1 MCMFWDHGKRLEY
14 AVKKHV
20 YKRRT
25 CHNAL
30 NCSRGGKMK
39 GTFFEIF
46 KLRTKPKTHYLFQW
60 TSNLVE
66 LSAVHRLFKGFKGSR
81 ISFRPQSDRSVY
93 FVGPTNIK
101 PTYPVHTPYYYI
113 TYCNL
118 Y

>member
-1 MCMFWDHGKRLEY
+1 MLIMKTKEENTSTNNNATNNNVHVLGPWEETGICS
-14 AVKKHV
+14 KKA
-20 YKRRT
+20 RRQKENMSHT
-25 CHNAL
+25 TFSPL

-81 ISFRPQSDRSVY
+81 ISFRPQSDRSV
-93 FVGPTNIK
+93 
-101 PTYPVHTPYYYI
+101 
-113 TYCNL
+113 
-118 Y
+118 